1 VKLRALVDGTGAEVC
16 GPEVTLQQ
24 AATTMEERGV
34 GSIAIVDGHRLAGIL
49 TERDIVKA
57 AAAGSDPAKEIAR
70 DWMTADPD
78 TFSPEVDV
86 REAAMWMLETGY
98 RHLPVV
104 ESGEL
109 LGVISVRDVLW
120 VLAGPGGGGAD

>member
-1 VKLRALVDGTGAEVC
+1 
-16 GPEVTLQQ
+16 
-24 AATTMEERGV
+24 
-34 GSIAIVDGHRLAGIL
+34 
-49 TERDIVKA
+49 DIVKA
-57 AAAGSDPAKEIAR
+57 AAAGSDPAQEIAR

-104 ESGEL
+104 EGGEL
-109 LGVISVRDVLW
+109 LGVISARDVMW